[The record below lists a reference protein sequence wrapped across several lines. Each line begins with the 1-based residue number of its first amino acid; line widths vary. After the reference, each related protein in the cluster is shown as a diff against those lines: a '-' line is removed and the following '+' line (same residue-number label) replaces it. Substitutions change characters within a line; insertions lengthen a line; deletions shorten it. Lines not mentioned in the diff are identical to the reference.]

1 MADDDA
7 ADADKQQQQQQQ
19 QSRDHGALVNRLVE
33 YTFRILNTE
42 MEPFFTEH
50 APAFDQEGDDLR
62 DRGETLEQYTAF
74 QAYEKELEQHMDAF
88 VKDEGF
94 GSVAECFQTINTAVK
109 EDLAAQETRMKAL
122 MEHIRK
128 VQQQWMTARQ
138 APAIKAESKGGGDA
152 AADGDAKGGAAKAGG
167 VLDGDTPAEGGAKA
181 EAKGDAAPGGG
192 GAGGGDA
199 AAEGKGGDDEAKGGA
214 AGKDDEE
221 EEEVETTGVVT
232 APEVD
237 LSPMMMFYQPIT
249 LEQLVQT
256 VLSVGEYQTFSM
268 MMRMK
273 VRQLQ
278 MVRKLR
284 AERRKELKH
293 KRARRALLRQL
304 ADDGEEE
311 AVTSGRRLEAALER
325 LWAELAERVA
335 ELTPHR
341 ADLREAVGQRC
352 ASRMLTAWLDAGDR
366 LLDREL
372 DEEEEEE
379 ARATEGDGGSG
390 GSGGGNTVTTTG
402 NTGWFVGNGWGG
414 GALGE
419 GEDPAGS
426 PAEGA
431 AGQRRAVLK
440 WIRFVFGRLAA
451 LCSWGQSVQVR
462 ARQAALEVP
471 WKPLSGDG
479 STGGDDEPATS
490 LPATLLQVRSS
501 SLSLLPYIAPFLLV
515 LLLTFDSLTPLI
527 FLLLPPAPRPT
538 RCRCC
543 APRTSRS
550 TVSRRRCSHRS
561 RRTTAAASRRWTTT
575 RRARR
580 RRRRR
585 RRGRGRGGAGGA
597 GGRAQRRRRR
607 RAGTRAGRRRRR
619 APSQAGRRS
628 EVMVA
633 ELELLDLV
641 QEYKAF
647 GLYAY

>member
-1 MADDDA
+1 MAANLSQNGQRPVTWTDITSLVCSEITGVTTQLR
-7 ADADKQQQQQQQ
+7 ADARASVSSYMGSSATIPRLQRNFKKA
-19 QSRDHGALVNRLVE
+19 RDVALHYGPGHDCME
-33 YTFRILNTE
+33 YL
-42 MEPFFTEH
+42 EPFL
-50 APAFDQEGDDLR
+50 D
-62 DRGETLEQYTAF
+62 
-74 QAYEKELEQHMDAF
+74 
-88 VKDEGF
+88 
-94 GSVAECFQTINTAVK
+94 TIRC
-109 EDLAAQETRMKAL
+109 E
-122 MEHIRK
+122 
-128 VQQQWMTARQ
+128 
-138 APAIKAESKGGGDA
+138 
-152 AADGDAKGGAAKAGG
+152 
-167 VLDGDTPAEGGAKA
+167 
-181 EAKGDAAPGGG
+181 
-192 GAGGGDA
+192 
-199 AAEGKGGDDEAKGGA
+199 
-214 AGKDDEE
+214 
-221 EEEVETTGVVT
+221 ETTGVVT

-293 KRARRALLRQL
+293 KRARRALLREL

-372 DEEEEEE
+372 DEEEEE

-515 LLLTFDSLTPLI
+515 LLLN
-527 FLLLPPAPRPT
+527 
-538 RCRCC
+538 
-543 APRTSRS
+543 
-550 TVSRRRCSHRS
+550 
-561 RRTTAAASRRWTTT
+561 
-575 RRARR
+575 
-580 RRRRR
+580 
-585 RRGRGRGGAGGA
+585 
-597 GGRAQRRRRR
+597 
-607 RAGTRAGRRRRR
+607 
-619 APSQAGRRS
+619 
-628 EVMVA
+628 
-633 ELELLDLV
+633 
-641 QEYKAF
+641 
-647 GLYAY
+647 

>member
-1 MADDDA
+1 MADDA
-7 ADADKQQQQQQQ
+7 ADADAQQQQQQQ

-62 DRGETLEQYTAF
+62 DRGETLEQFGAF
-74 QAYEKELEQHMDAF
+74 QAYEKELEAHMDAF

-122 MEHIRK
+122 MDHIRK
-128 VQQQWMTARQ
+128 VQEQWMTARQ
-138 APAIKAESKGGGDA
+138 APAIKAESKGGD
-152 AADGDAKGGAAKAGG
+152 AADGGNAKGGSSAKAGG
-167 VLDGDTPAEGGAKA
+167 VLDDGTPAEVVGGAKA
-181 EAKGDAAPGGG
+181 EAKGGDAAAGG

-214 AGKDDEE
+214 GKEE
-221 EEEVETTGVVT
+221 EEEETTGVVT
-232 APEVD
+232 APEAAASPID
-237 LSPMMMFYQPIT
+237 LAPMMMFYQPIT

-284 AERRKELKH
+284 AERRSELKN
-293 KRARRALLRQL
+293 KRARRALLLDLHR
-304 ADDGEEE
+304 AGCCDGEAEGAAAAA
-311 AVTSGRRLEAALER
+311 AVTGGRRLEAALER
-325 LWAELAERVA
+325 LWAELSARLA

-341 ADLREAVGQRC
+341 ADLRSTVGERC
-352 ASRMLTAWLDAGDR
+352 APRMLAAWLDTGDR

-379 ARATEGDGGSG
+379 RKMEGGAQDGGSG
-390 GSGGGNTVTTTG
+390 GSGGSGSSSSSTVATTG

-414 GALGE
+414 GALEE
-419 GEDPAGS
+419 GEDPAGD

-462 ARQAALEVP
+462 ARQAALEVA
-471 WKPLSGDG
+471 WKPLGGHDG
-479 STGGDDEPATS
+479 STGANDDEPATS
-490 LPATLLQVRSS
+490 LPATLLQVLRAAHEQ
-501 SLSLLPYIAPFLLV
+501 IDRVKAEVF
-515 LLLTFDSLTPLI
+515 TSLT
-527 FLLLPPAPRPT
+527 A
-538 RCRCC
+538 
-543 APRTSRS
+543 
-550 TVSRRRCSHRS
+550 HY
-561 RRTTAAASRRWTTT
+561 
-575 RRARR
+575 
-580 RRRRR
+580 
-585 RRGRGRGGAGGA
+585 GRGKPEMDDDEASEEEEEEEEGEGAGAAQAKASGGHAGGA
-597 GGRAQRRRRR
+597 KATAGAKSGG
-607 RAGTRAGRRRRR
+607 
-619 APSQAGRRS
+619 QA
-628 EVMVA
+628 
-633 ELELLDLV
+633 
-641 QEYKAF
+641 K
-647 GLYAY
+647 